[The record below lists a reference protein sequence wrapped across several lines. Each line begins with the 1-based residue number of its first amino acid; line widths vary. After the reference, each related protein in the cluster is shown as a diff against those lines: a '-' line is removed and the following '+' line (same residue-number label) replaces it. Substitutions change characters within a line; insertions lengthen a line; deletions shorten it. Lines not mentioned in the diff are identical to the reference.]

1 VARLEWLP
9 FGFAVVMAATWF
21 VLAHGLGCQLHT
33 SVVTALLFGLGM
45 EAWFLIPPH
54 GMGSDDQTP

>member
-1 VARLEWLP
+1 
-9 FGFAVVMAATWF
+9 MAATWF

-45 EAWFLIPPH
+45 EAWLLIPPH